1 MQRASQLFSDEQR
14 RQVDAAVGHAESKT
28 SAELVPV
35 VATASGRYD
44 RAEDI
49 VGLWFAIL
57 VAIATSILLPLR
69 TSEAGSWGGIPLFW
83 QIMVFIVG
91 MLVAFIV
98 GAAIASHIGWLRRL
112 FAPRNE
118 MRDDVAARA
127 REVFFDK
134 RIHGTSRRTGVLFY
148 VSLFERMASVI
159 ADQQVID
166 KLGQPALDE
175 LCIELTS
182 ALHQGQPADALCDVL
197 ASAGNRLADVFPR
210 ASEDHNELS
219 DALVTID

>member
-14 RQVDAAVGHAESKT
+14 RQVDAAVGQAESKT

-57 VAIATSILLPLR
+57 AAVTCSILLPLR
-69 TSEAGSWGGIPLFW
+69 TTETGSWGGSSLFW
-83 QIMVFIVG
+83 QILSFIVA
-91 MLVAFIV
+91 MLVAFIL
-98 GAAIASHIGWLRRL
+98 GAAIASRVAWLRRL
-112 FAPRNE
+112 FTPGNE

-134 RIHGTSRRTGVLFY
+134 RIHGTSRRTGVLLY

-175 LCIELTS
+175 LCVELTA
-182 ALHQGQPADALCDVL
+182 ALHRGQPADALCDVL
-197 ASAGNRLADVFPR
+197 ASAGNRLADAFPR
-210 ASEDHNELS
+210 ADNEHNELS